1 LALKFPATR
10 KRIEKTKQ
18 EIKEKALEKLK
29 YNKFKSIE
37 FRDKGDNYQTVLN
50 KLRAMYSYF

>member
-1 LALKFPATR
+1 MKLPATR

-29 YNKFKSIE
+29 SNKFKSIE
-37 FRDKGDNYQTVLN
+37 FRDKGENYQSVLN
-50 KLRAMYSYF
+50 KLRTMYYYF